1 MFDAFH
7 LARLQFGFTGAFH
20 ITFPVFSIGLASLAV
35 SSKSSRPPRPCG
47 SGSFAYLL
55 PALLFPAG
63 CSQSPS
69 QNILGSFFPAWI
81 LCSAIGIAV
90 ALLCRVL
97 LGAARLHPYVL
108 APPFAYLA
116 VAVAVTLF
124 TWLIWFGQ

>member
-1 MFDAFH
+1 M
-7 LARLQFGFTGAFH
+7 T
-20 ITFPVFSIGLASLAV
+20 VSGLADLPV
-35 SSKSSRPPRPCG
+35 SSRPPRLWG
-47 SGSFAYLL
+47 GGGFAYLL

-81 LCSAIGIAV
+81 LCSAIGIAA

-97 LGAARLHPYVL
+97 LGAVRLHPYVL
-108 APPFAYLA
+108 APPLAYLA
-116 VAVAVTLF
+116 VAVAVTLL